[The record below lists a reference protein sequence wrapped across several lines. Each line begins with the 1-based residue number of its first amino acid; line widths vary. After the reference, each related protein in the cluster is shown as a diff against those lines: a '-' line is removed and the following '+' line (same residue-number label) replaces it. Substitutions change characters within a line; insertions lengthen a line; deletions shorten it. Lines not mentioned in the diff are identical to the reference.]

1 MLVSIYLISFY
12 IFEQYALPENGNNIL
27 YIKRSIVAVSAAGMV
42 AMTVFYFFPDWKYGR
57 GIFFIQ
63 MFLVCLFSSLFRICY
78 WSILPRTV
86 NVRKV
91 LFVGAGE
98 AAKFYSDWLSQVH
111 SHYEIVGFLDDDP
124 QKLGQKLGQTGVLG
138 TTDIIFDIGREKGV
152 RDILL
157 AITHELRPE
166 LIRKLLLAKLRGW
179 NIMNM
184 TEEYER
190 NSGRVPVRHIHDE
203 WLVYVEGFY
212 LNKSVVVQ
220 NLKKILDVC
229 LSFVLIVI
237 LLPVILITVLMI
249 KLDSTGPIIYRQKRL
264 GKNGKPFTLF
274 KFRSMYQDAE
284 TNGAIWAKRRDNRV
298 TRVGKWIRIL
308 RIDEIPQLF
317 NVFRGDMSI
326 VGPRPERPE
335 FVNELENEIPYYF
348 IRHSV
353 KPGITGWAQINYPY
367 GASVEDSL
375 NKLEFDLYY
384 VKNMSLWLDI
394 RIILKTISVILL
406 VKGGR

>member
-1 MLVSIYLISFY
+1 
-12 IFEQYALPENGNNIL
+12 
-27 YIKRSIVAVSAAGMV
+27 
-42 AMTVFYFFPDWKYGR
+42 
-57 GIFFIQ
+57 
-63 MFLVCLFSSLFRICY
+63 
-78 WSILPRTV
+78 
-86 NVRKV
+86 
-91 LFVGAGE
+91 
-98 AAKFYSDWLSQVH
+98 
-111 SHYEIVGFLDDDP
+111 
-124 QKLGQKLGQTGVLG
+124 
-138 TTDIIFDIGREKGV
+138 
-152 RDILL
+152 
-157 AITHELRPE
+157 
-166 LIRKLLLAKLRGW
+166 
-179 NIMNM
+179 MNM

-220 NLKKILDVC
+220 NLKKILDIC
-229 LSFVLIVI
+229 LSFVLIVVF
-237 LLPVILITVLMI
+237 LPVILITTLTI

-284 TNGAIWAKRRDNRV
+284 TNEAIWAKRRDNRV
-298 TRVGKWIRIL
+298 TRVGKWIRIF